1 MDTLFDSSAPVL
13 RLPVPCTQEK
23 YELETLIKFLNSNSS
38 FPQDQPKIIEVGAF
52 LGGTVY
58 AWAKHL
64 GNNPQIG
71 VVENF
76 KDIYKVQFPVPGFDK
91 CPNPSE
97 IEALWQT
104 WGNVRL
110 FHGDS
115 IHVLFSVRSHFDDA
129 DFCFID
135 GDHEL
140 SAVIRDYSIYSDM
153 VAENGFIALHDIQDC
168 ADIPENQVQRFWEH
182 LKRMGNTTWEF
193 KASSKWMGIG
203 VIQKDVNFVPI
214 NRYALTG
221 TELKTVGDEME
232 TVPFHTLWENKPMTW
247 QTRHDIYDYIL
258 LNSRPTIQTC
268 QIHDLWMNTKHDL
281 SF

>member
-23 YELETLIKFLNSNSS
+23 SELETLIKFLNSNPD
-38 FPQDQPKIIEVGAF
+38 FPQDQPKIIEIGAF

-64 GNNPQIG
+64 GNNPKIG

-76 KDIYKVQFPVPGFDK
+76 KDIYKVEFPVPGFDK
-91 CPNPSE
+91 CPSPME
-97 IEALWQT
+97 VQELWQT

-115 IHVLFSVRSHFDDA
+115 LLTRTYVQPHFQDA
-129 DFCFID
+129 NFCFID

-140 SAVIRDYSIYSDM
+140 SAVIRDYSIYSSM
-153 VAENGFIALHDIQDC
+153 VAEKGFIALHDIQDC
-168 ADIPENQVQRFWEH
+168 VDIPENQVQRFWEH
-182 LKRMGNTTWEF
+182 LKRMGNTAWEF

-203 VIQKDVNFVPI
+203 VIQKDENFVPI
-214 NRYALTG
+214 HRFALTG
-221 TELKTVGDEME
+221 TELKAVGDEME

-247 QTRHDIYDYIL
+247 PNRSDIYDYIL
-258 LNSRPTIQTC
+258 KNPRPNVQSC
-268 QIHDLWMNTKHDL
+268 FVVDLWMNTTHD
-281 SF
+281 FGF